1 MGDNQEEERNA
12 VKTPRNSV
20 IKGRFAAICAVILLA
35 ALLSGCAG
43 VRADQGVS
51 TPRSEVTP
59 VRELVAVQGV
69 TPPAPPAANEKSRTP
84 AGKASGASLG
94 AETRSNEGGG
104 VTIQVTPAGTAGD
117 DLVFSAVLNT
127 HSVDLN
133 YDYRALATLR
143 DDQGHTLPAASWEG
157 GSSGHHLTGKLVFS
171 NNPSVTGPS
180 VKWIELELKGIAG
193 VPVRTFRWDIK

>member
-1 MGDNQEEERNA
+1 MI
-12 VKTPRNSV
+12 T
-20 IKGRFAAICAVILLA
+20 GRFAAICAVILLA

-43 VRADQGVS
+43 VKADQGVS

-69 TPPAPPAANEKSRTP
+69 TPPAPSAANEKSGTP
-84 AGKASGASLG
+84 AGKASGATLG

-104 VTIQVTPAGTAGD
+104 VTIQMTPAGTASN

-133 YDYRALATLR
+133 YDYRTLATLR
-143 DDQGHTLPAASWEG
+143 DDQGHTYPATGWEG
-157 GSSGHHLTGKLVFS
+157 GSSGHHPTGKLVFS
-171 NNPSVTGPS
+171 NNPAVTGPG
-180 VKWIELELKGIAG
+180 VKWIEVELKGIAG